1 LKKTR
6 FAASQPEFKKKTL
19 EIETIRERFAA
30 TVLTVKPLRRNGDV
44 HFEWKCPNT
53 MQMSIFHGNDHL
65 QWKEA
70 IPHLGCA
77 FEAAE
82 ILLSHNAIDTEVSCD
97 WLAKSALLLAQNF
110 NKLDYQSQAEDII
123 WMAINR
129 LEEQLALDRTQGIW
143 MEHYLTALYAKLK
156 VYIIKVAKAHG
167 PKVNSQKVVSLMH

>member
-1 LKKTR
+1 MKLRFICATHQQELKLNMD
-6 FAASQPEFKKKTL
+6 KTL
-19 EIETIRERFAA
+19 
-30 TVLTVKPLRRNGDV
+30 
-44 HFEWKCPNT
+44 HFCQSGFDT
-53 MQMSIFHGNDHL
+53 GQFYNDHL

-82 ILLSHNAIDTEVSCD
+82 ILLSYNAIDTEVSCD

-110 NKLDYQSQAEDII
+110 NKLDYQSQAEDIT

-143 MEHYLTALYAKLK
+143 MEQYLTALYAKLK
-156 VYIIKVAKAHG
+156 VCIIKAAKAHG
-167 PKVNSQKVVSLMH
+167 PKVNSQEVVGLMH

>member
-1 LKKTR
+1 MKLRFICATHQQELKLNMD
-6 FAASQPEFKKKTL
+6 KTL
-19 EIETIRERFAA
+19 QFCQSGFDTGLFY
-30 TVLTVKPLRRNGDV
+30 
-44 HFEWKCPNT
+44 
-53 MQMSIFHGNDHL
+53 NDHL

-82 ILLSHNAIDTEVSCD
+82 ILLSYNAIDTEVSCD

-110 NKLDYQSQAEDII
+110 NKLDYQSQAEDIT

-143 MEHYLTALYAKLK
+143 MEQYLTALYAKLK
-156 VYIIKVAKAHG
+156 VCIIKAAKAHG
-167 PKVNSQKVVSLMH
+167 PKVNSQKVVGLMH

>member
-1 LKKTR
+1 MKLRFICATHQQELKLNMD
-6 FAASQPEFKKKTL
+6 KTL
-19 EIETIRERFAA
+19 YFCQSGFDTGQFY
-30 TVLTVKPLRRNGDV
+30 
-44 HFEWKCPNT
+44 
-53 MQMSIFHGNDHL
+53 NDHL

-82 ILLSHNAIDTEVSCD
+82 ILLSYNAIDTEVSCD

-110 NKLDYQSQAEDII
+110 NKLDYQSQAEDIT

-143 MEHYLTALYAKLK
+143 MEQYLTALYAKLK
-156 VYIIKVAKAHG
+156 VCIIKAAKAHG
-167 PKVNSQKVVSLMH
+167 PKVNSQKVVGLMH